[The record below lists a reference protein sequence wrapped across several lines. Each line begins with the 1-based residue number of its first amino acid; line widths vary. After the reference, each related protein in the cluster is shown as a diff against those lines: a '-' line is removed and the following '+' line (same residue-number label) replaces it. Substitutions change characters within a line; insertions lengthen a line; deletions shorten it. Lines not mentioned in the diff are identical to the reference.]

1 MKRWTTRKNSVRAY
15 FDGALIKPVHRRASQ
30 EDTIMIL
37 QIIQGLVRTSQG
49 LRYGLVTAWLTAGLP
64 TSYLSL

>member
-1 MKRWTTRKNSVRAY
+1 
-15 FDGALIKPVHRRASQ
+15 
-30 EDTIMIL
+30 MIL